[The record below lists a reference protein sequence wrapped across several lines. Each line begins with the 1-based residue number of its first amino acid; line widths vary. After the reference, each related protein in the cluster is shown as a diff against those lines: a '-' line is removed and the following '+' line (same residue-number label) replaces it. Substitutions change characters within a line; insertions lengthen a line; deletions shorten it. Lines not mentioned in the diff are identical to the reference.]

1 MSDIDG
7 NNLVQLSKLISNPW
21 TPRWSPDGKKI
32 AFDSRR
38 SGNREIYVVDI
49 SEQVPR
55 KLVTNVRR
63 MSTPNWSRDGKW
75 IYFMSYETLGNKFYR
90 IYRCPATGGNAVALG
105 SGTFPQ
111 ESFDGNVLYF
121 ATRNV
126 NTGLSMLSLNG
137 AFPEAAVGGVPPIV
151 EEELWTVV
159 PGGDLFRAYG
169 RAQVPPLFRFLH
181 KTNSANLRS
190 PAGLWRRLVR
200 LAGRSLAPLFTG
212 RRVQQRHHAG
222 RPIPV
227 ARPHIRRS
235 FSFQD

>member
-90 IYRCPATGGNAVALG
+90 IYRCPATGGDAVALG
-105 SGTFPQ
+105 CGGLPCASRYAL
-111 ESFDGNVLYF
+111 VL
-121 ATRNV
+121 V
-126 NTGLSMLSLNG
+126 L
-137 AFPEAAVGGVPPIV
+137 
-151 EEELWTVV
+151 
-159 PGGDLFRAYG
+159 
-169 RAQVPPLFRFLH
+169 QKPL
-181 KTNSANLRS
+181 
-190 PAGLWRRLVR
+190 G
-200 LAGRSLAPLFTG
+200 
-212 RRVQQRHHAG
+212 
-222 RPIPV
+222 
-227 ARPHIRRS
+227 
-235 FSFQD
+235 